1 MYIFSGK
8 IYLSI
13 LYLKN
18 MHFNIAFSWPAGSG
32 INTAWELLAQLL
44 AEKWYSVW
52 VDKEYA
58 SVIKGNNNTMFVN
71 ISDDN
76 KPYFSRK
83 VQIFIALDK
92 LAISKNSELFE
103 IENIIELSTVNSSRK
118 NTFAFGIAV
127 KQLNINRKDAENILE
142 KKWFLE
148 KDREGNLKALYEWIE
163 FGEQNW
169 WIKSDLSK
177 SIWIPL
183 SMEFGNSLIADWAA
197 KAGLEFYSAYPMTPA
212 STIINWVLKH
222 PEITFQQWEDEI
234 AVGMMMLGASYA
246 WKRAMCW
253 TSWGGFALM
262 VESLA
267 FANQAE
273 IWWVYVLSQ
282 RDGPSTGTP
291 TFVAQWDLDIALN
304 AWFGETKPIVLAPS
318 SYEEAYEMIAW
329 ALNWSEMYQH
339 PVMFLVDKTLSE
351 CLMSVNLN
359 KLKEPVINRGE
370 IVKESDSDDYLRY
383 KDTERWIS
391 PRGIPWTKNTL
402 FIASSYEHTESWAT
416 NENPKIKVQQME
428 KRARKM
434 ETFKKE
440 ELKDWVAYEVIN
452 PNAKKFFITWWINRY
467 PIEKVI
473 EWNNER
479 GLIVIKVFQPFDET
493 LRKLFKDNEKQI
505 EKLIFVEL
513 NHDWSC
519 ENYIRSKCG
528 LVTDEWN
535 NKIDHLRKYSLYPI
549 MLEEVKEKMK

>member
-1 MYIFSGK
+1 
-8 IYLSI
+8 
-13 LYLKN
+13 

-32 INTAWELLAQLL
+32 INTAWELLSELL
-44 AEKWYSVW
+44 SKKWYYVRM
-52 VDKEYA
+52 DKEYA
-58 SVIKGNNNTMFVN
+58 SVIKWNNNTMFVN

-92 LAISKNSELFE
+92 LAIDKNSKIFDLEE
-103 IENIIELSTVNSSRK
+103 IIDLSTVNTARK
-118 NTFAFGIAV
+118 NTFAFWIAV
-127 KQLNINRKDAENILE
+127 EKLNLNHEEAEKVLE
-142 KKWFLE
+142 EKWFLE
-148 KDREGNLKALYEWIE
+148 KDREGNLKALEEGIE
-163 FGEQNW
+163 FAKNNW
-169 WIKSDLSK
+169 WIKSDFSGN
-177 SIWIPL
+177 IWTLL
-183 SMEFGNSLIADWAA
+183 SMQFGNSLIADWAA
-197 KAGLEFYSAYPMTPA
+197 KAWLQFYSAYPMTPA

-234 AVGMMMLGASYA
+234 AVSMMMLWASYA
-246 WKRAMCW
+246 WKRAMCG

-282 RDGPSTGTP
+282 RDWPSTGTP

-318 SYEEAYEMIAW
+318 NYEEAYEMIAW

-351 CLMSVNLN
+351 CLMSIDLD
-359 KLKEPVINRGE
+359 KLKEPVINRWE
-370 IVKESDSDDYLRY
+370 IEKESDSDNYLRY
-383 KDTERWIS
+383 KYTETWIS
-391 PRGIPWTKNTL
+391 PRAIPGTKNTL
-402 FIASSYEHTESWAT
+402 FIATSYEHTESGAT
-416 NENPKIKVQQME
+416 NEDPKIKVQQME

-452 PNAKKFFITWWINRY
+452 PNAKKFFVTWWINRY
-467 PIEKVI
+467 AIEKAI
-473 EWNNER
+473 EWQDEWW
-479 GLIVIKVFQPFDET
+479 LIVIKVFQPFDES
-493 LRKLFKDNEKQI
+493 LRKLFNDKANQI
-505 EKLIFVEL
+505 EKVIFAEL

-519 ENYIRSKCG
+519 ENYVRSRCG
-528 LVTDEWN
+528 LTTDEWN
-535 NKIDHLRKYSLYPI
+535 NKIDHLRKYSLYPLMI
-549 MLEEVKEKMK
+549 EEVKDKME

>member
-1 MYIFSGK
+1 
-8 IYLSI
+8 
-13 LYLKN
+13 

-44 AEKWYSVW
+44 AEKWYSIR

-58 SVIKGNNNTMFVN
+58 SVIKGNNNAMFVN
-71 ISDDN
+71 ISDDD
-76 KPYFSRK
+76 KPYFSKK
-83 VQIFIALDK
+83 VQVFIALDK
-92 LAISKNSELFE
+92 LAIDKNSGLFE
-103 IENIIELSTVNSSRK
+103 IEDIIDLSTVNTTRK
-118 NTFAFGIAV
+118 NTFAFWIAV
-127 KQLNINRKDAENILE
+127 KKLNLSYEDAEKILE

-148 KDREGNLKALYEWIE
+148 RDKEWNIGALKEWIE
-163 FGEQNW
+163 FGGQNW
-169 WIKSDLSK
+169 WTKVDLSK
-177 SIWIPL
+177 NIWTPL

-197 KAGLEFYSAYPMTPA
+197 KAWLEFYSAYPMTPA
-212 STIINWVLKH
+212 STIINWVLRH
-222 PEITFQQWEDEI
+222 PEVTFQQWEDEI
-234 AVGMMMLGASYA
+234 AVGMMMLWASYA
-246 WKRAMCW
+246 WKRAMCG
-253 TSWGGFALM
+253 TSWGWFALM

-351 CLMSVNLN
+351 CLMTVDIN
-359 KLKEPVINRGE
+359 KLKEPVINHWE
-370 IVKESDSDDYLRY
+370 IEQASDSDNYLRY
-383 KDTERWIS
+383 KDTENWIS
-391 PRGIPWTKNTL
+391 PRWIPWTKNTL
-402 FIASSYEHTESWAT
+402 FIATSYEHTESGAT
-416 NENPKIKVQQME
+416 NEDPKIKVQQME

-434 ETFKKE
+434 ETFKKK

-452 PNAKKFFITWWINRY
+452 PNAKKFFVTWWINHY
-467 PIEKVI
+467 AIEKAI
-473 EWNNER
+473 EGKNEWW
-479 GLIVIKVFQPFDET
+479 LIVIKVFQPFDES
-493 LRKLFKDNEKQI
+493 LRKLFDNKANQI
-505 EKLIFVEL
+505 EKVIFAEL

-528 LVTDEWN
+528 LTTNEWH
-535 NKIDHLRKYSLYPI
+535 NKIDHLRKYSLYPLMI
-549 MLEEVKEKMK
+549 EEVQDKMK